1 MEPKLPMGY
10 TFEPSP
16 QDLIFY
22 LEHKAVG
29 NPLPTNG
36 FIEECDLY
44 NIDPDELFRGWK
56 NYKVRYFYV
65 KPEKKVKGGSRFSR
79 RFGNKATWKGN
90 NKGSPAYNLKGMVL
104 GWKKNFTYTL
114 INDNGG
120 KKNNQ
125 SHGGY
130 IMDEYSLKSSI
141 PNVEGY
147 VLCCVKKGRQQKKDD
162 HQDYHN
168 LDDNDGVHSTAS
180 MILEVVDHHDNQNRD
195 DFSEIDELLSKIDEE
210 SNLHENNPSTAVTNI
225 EDCGNYE
232 CNTMATTGSYSDPD
246 GRMDSYQDG
255 IDFGIGDNNQDYQNP
270 VMLNAEVD
278 GSQKFPLHE
287 NPPTTL
293 ITSEDCDN
301 IIDQDGSRDQFL
313 LSNID
318 HPTPWMMI
326 DAEVDGHT
334 NLAAAVATATPTA
347 RIDDSILVLDHEQPF
362 VDKSYNFTEEILS
375 AMYHAKTGSE
385 GLSLSKEFL

>member
-1 MEPKLPMGY
+1 MEPKLPLGY

-22 LEHKAVG
+22 LEYKVVG

-44 NIDPDELFRGWK
+44 NIDPDELFMGWK

-65 KPEKKVKGGSRFSR
+65 KREKKVKGGSRFNR
-79 RFGNKATWKGN
+79 RLGNKATWKG
-90 NKGSPAYNLKGMVL
+90 
-104 GWKKNFTYTL
+104 
-114 INDNGG
+114 
-120 KKNNQ
+120 
-125 SHGGY
+125 
-130 IMDEYSLKSSI
+130 
-141 PNVEGY
+141 
-147 VLCCVKKGRQQKKDD
+147 
-162 HQDYHN
+162 
-168 LDDNDGVHSTAS
+168 
-180 MILEVVDHHDNQNRD
+180 
-195 DFSEIDELLSKIDEE
+195 
-210 SNLHENNPSTAVTNI
+210 
-225 EDCGNYE
+225 CGNYE
-232 CNTMATTGSYSDPD
+232 CNTMATTGSYSDQD

-255 IDFGIGDNNQDYQNP
+255 IDFGIGDNNQDYENP

-278 GSQKFPLHE
+278 GSQKFHLHE

-326 DAEVDGHT
+326 EQIWQRRRQRQELMIPYKCWTMSSHLRT
-334 NLAAAVATATPTA
+334 NPT
-347 RIDDSILVLDHEQPF
+347 
-362 VDKSYNFTEEILS
+362 
-375 AMYHAKTGSE
+375 KTGSE
-385 GLSLSKEFL
+385 GLSLLKEFLFSALIITRKFVRMKILSPIQHAKTY

>member
-1 MEPKLPMGY
+1 MEPKLPLGY
-10 TFEPSP
+10 RFEPSP
-16 QDLIFY
+16 QDLIVY

-44 NIDPDELFRGWK
+44 NIDPDELFRGGK
-56 NYKVRYFYV
+56 IIKFATFMLNPRKRLKVDQDLV
-65 KPEKKVKGGSRFSR
+65 GG
-79 RFGNKATWKGN
+79 
-90 NKGSPAYNLKGMVL
+90 L
-104 GWKKNFTYTL
+104 GTKQH
-114 INDNGG
+114 G
-120 KKNNQ
+120 K

-147 VLCCVKKGRQQKKDD
+147 VLCCVKKARQQKKYD

-168 LDDNDGVHSTAS
+168 LDDKDGVYSTAR
-180 MILEVVDHHDNQNRD
+180 MILEVVDHHGSQNRD

-210 SNLHENNPSTAVTNI
+210 SNLHENNPSTAITNI

-232 CNTMATTGSYSDPD
+232 CNTMATTGSYSDQD
-246 GRMDSYQDG
+246 GRMDCYQDG

-270 VMLNAEVD
+270 VMLNAELD

-301 IIDQDGSRDQFL
+301 IIDQDGSR
-313 LSNID
+313 
-318 HPTPWMMI
+318 
-326 DAEVDGHT
+326 T
-334 NLAAAVATATPTA
+334 NFYCQT
-347 RIDDSILVLDHEQPF
+347 
-362 VDKSYNFTEEILS
+362 
-375 AMYHAKTGSE
+375 
-385 GLSLSKEFL
+385 